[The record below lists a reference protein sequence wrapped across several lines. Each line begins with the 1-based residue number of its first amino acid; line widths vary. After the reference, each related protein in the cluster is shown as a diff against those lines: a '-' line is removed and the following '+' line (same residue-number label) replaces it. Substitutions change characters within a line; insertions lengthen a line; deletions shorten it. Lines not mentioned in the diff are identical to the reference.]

1 MTPSICQAVFDNV
14 SVGLA
19 LLSRDLRVLEANRV
33 FLSML
38 GRSGIDNDLFLT
50 EIVVP
55 EDKELL
61 NESFKAFLQDSGV
74 NRSIDLRYDR
84 SGFGLGWCSIQWALI
99 PHPDRKGSFP
109 MAVISEVSKEKEAA
123 LRLQLES
130 AEARKAAQIKS
141 DFLANMSHEIRTPI
155 HTITGMSE
163 LLLDTSLDEE
173 QQEYAS
179 QVQYSAD
186 VLQGLINDI
195 LDFSKIEAGH
205 LKLESIDFNLHD
217 LVEDSVKLVS
227 MEAHKKGL
235 EVAVF
240 FEQNVPYLLT
250 GDPVRLRQI
259 IVNLFNNAVKFTHR
273 GEIIVSVSLM
283 EENAQ
288 EATLLFQVKDT
299 GIGIPEDKRDRLF
312 KVFSQVDSS
321 TTRKYGGTGLGLSIS
336 RNLVSMMGGEIGVE
350 SEEGQGSIFRFTCIL
365 AKQEEES
372 LYRNLTGEFFEGI
385 RALVCDDSMSSRE
398 ILCSYLKGWG
408 CLVEEV
414 GSGEEGLALLR
425 QRQVEK
431 RPFSIALVDQIMPG
445 MDGWQLASEI
455 NSDKQINTTKLV
467 LMSPAGKSGEEA
479 KMKLLKWFDGY
490 LNKPIKKNQ
499 LFELLFRIVNQEVEL
514 ESIESLELAEELESA
529 LTMEKGKILVAED
542 HEVNQILFRTILE
555 NDGYTVSVASNGK
568 EAVAFAE
575 QDSFDLIFMDVQM
588 PEMNGYEATRE
599 IRKAGIE
606 TPIIAVTA
614 SAIKGEQ
621 EKCFEAG
628 MDDFLTKPFK
638 KNDLMPVLDKWAM
651 GSIVARK
658 DRSPGTRE
666 EQKERIEI
674 DQEVFSFDEAVS
686 TFMGQTEVVIKVL
699 EGFLPKVERQISQIK
714 SDLKTENFEQIS
726 ADAHSI
732 KGSSWNLMAKR
743 LGNRAFELEKAA
755 KESKSDACAL
765 NVMGLE
771 DAFAEFREAAEQI
784 LVRYSE

>member
-1 MTPSICQAVFDNV
+1 MTPSIYQAVFNNV
-14 SVGLA
+14 SVGLV
-19 LLSRDLRVLEANRV
+19 LLSRDLRVLQANRV
-33 FLSML
+33 FLSMT
-38 GRSGIDNDLFLT
+38 GRSEIDNKFYLPGM
-50 EIVVP
+50 VVP

-61 NESFKAFLQDSGV
+61 QESFDDFIRNPGRKQSV
-74 NRSIDLRYDR
+74 DLRYERPED
-84 SGFGLGWCSIQWALI
+84 GVGWCSIEWTLI
-99 PHPDRKGSFP
+99 PHPELKGRFP
-109 MAVISEVSKEKEAA
+109 VAVISEISKEKETA
-123 LRLQLES
+123 LRLELES
-130 AEARKAAQIKS
+130 AEARRAAQTKS

-173 QQEYAS
+173 QQEYAN
-179 QVQYSAD
+179 QIQYSAD

-195 LDFSKIEAGH
+195 LDFSKIEAGR
-205 LKLESIDFNLHD
+205 LKLETIDFNLHD

-240 FEQNVPYLLT
+240 FEKNVPYLLK

-259 IVNLFNNAVKFTHR
+259 IVNLFNNAVKFTTE
-273 GEIIVSVSLM
+273 GEIVISVSLM
-283 EENAQ
+283 EENDH

-299 GIGIPEDKRDRLF
+299 GIGIPEDKLDRLF

-321 TTRKYGGTGLGLSIS
+321 TTRKFGGTGLGLSIS
-336 RNLVSMMGGEIGVE
+336 RNLVSMMDGEIGVE
-350 SEEGQGSIFRFTCIL
+350 SDEGRGSIFRFTCVL
-365 AKQEEES
+365 EKQNEES
-372 LYRNLTGEFFEGI
+372 LYRNLTGEFFEGT
-385 RALVCDDSMSSRE
+385 RALVCDDNDSSRD
-398 ILCSYLKGWG
+398 ILSSYLKGWG
-408 CLVEEV
+408 CLVEEAAN
-414 GSGEEGLALLR
+414 GEEALALMRERLN
-425 QRQVEK
+425 EK
-431 RPFSIALVDQIMPG
+431 RPFSIAVIDQIMSG

-455 NSDKQINTTKLV
+455 NSDKEINTTKLI

-514 ESIESLELAEELESA
+514 ESIESLDLAEEVETA
-529 LTMEKGKILVAED
+529 LTVEKGKILVAED

-555 NDGYTVSVASNGK
+555 NEGYTVSVASNGK
-568 EAVAFAE
+568 EAAALAG
-575 QDSFDLIFMDVQM
+575 QDSFALIFMDVQM

-599 IRKAGIE
+599 IRQTGID

-621 EKCFEAG
+621 EKCLEAG

-638 KNDLMPVLDKWAM
+638 KSDLMPMLDKWAM
-651 GSIVARK
+651 GSMVARK
-658 DRSPGTRE
+658 DHSSAPE
-666 EQKERIEI
+666 EQQKQSLDI
-674 DQEVFSFDEAVS
+674 DPEVFSFDEAVS
-686 TFMGQTEVVIKVL
+686 TFMGQTEVVVKVV
-699 EGFLPKVERQISQIK
+699 EGFLPKVERQIAQMK
-714 SDLKTENFEQIS
+714 SSLKAEDFEQLA

-732 KGSSWNLMAKR
+732 KGSSWNLMARR

-755 KESKSDACAL
+755 KENKSDACAL

-771 DAFAEFREAAEQI
+771 DAFSEFKAAAERI
-784 LVRYSE
+784 LVRYSR

>member
-1 MTPSICQAVFDNV
+1 VTPSICQAVFDNV

-19 LLSRDLRVLEANRV
+19 LVSRDLRVLESN
-33 FLSML
+33 SMF
-38 GRSGIDNDLFLT
+38 RSMIGSPSGTNGNLYLT

-55 EDKELL
+55 EDRELL
-61 NESFKAFLQDSGV
+61 QGSFENFLHDSAV
-74 NRSIDLRYDR
+74 SHSIDLRYDR
-84 SGFGLGWCSIQWALI
+84 AGVEPGWCSIQWTLI
-99 PHPDRKGSFP
+99 PHPDRKGSLP
-109 MAVISEVSKEKEAA
+109 LAVISEVSKEKEAA
-123 LRLQLES
+123 LRLELES
-130 AEARKAAQIKS
+130 AEARKAAQTKS

-173 QQEYAS
+173 QQEYAI
-179 QVQYSAD
+179 QIQYSAD

-205 LKLESIDFNLHD
+205 LKLETIDFNLHD

-240 FEQNVPYLLT
+240 FEQNVPYLLK

-259 IVNLFNNAVKFTHR
+259 IVNLFNNAVKFTHK

-283 EENAQ
+283 EEDEQKAV
-288 EATLLFQVKDT
+288 LLFQVKDS

-336 RNLVSMMGGEIGVE
+336 RNLVAMMGGEIGVE
-350 SEEGQGSIFRFTCIL
+350 SEEGRGSIFRFTCVL
-365 AKQEEES
+365 DKQEEES
-372 LYRNLTGEFFEGI
+372 LYRNLTGEFFEGT
-385 RALVCDDSMSSRE
+385 RALVCDDSMSSRD
-398 ILCSYLKGWG
+398 ILGSYLKGWG

-414 GSGEEGLALLR
+414 ASGEEALALLR
-425 QRQVEK
+425 QRQAEK
-431 RPFSIALVDQIMPG
+431 RPFSIVLVDQIMPG

-455 NSDKQINTTKLV
+455 NSDKQLNTTKLV

-499 LFELLFRIVNQEVEL
+499 LFEILFRIVNQEVEL
-514 ESIESLELAEELESA
+514 ETIESLELAEELESA
-529 LTMEKGKILVAED
+529 LTVEKGKILVAED

-555 NDGYTVSVASNGK
+555 NDGYTVRVASNGK

-575 QDSFDLIFMDVQM
+575 QESFDLIFMDVQM

-599 IRKAGIE
+599 IRKAGIQ

-621 EKCFEAG
+621 EKCLEAG
-628 MDDFLTKPFK
+628 MNDFLTKPFK
-638 KNDLMPVLDKWAM
+638 KNDLVPVLDKWAM
-651 GSIVARK
+651 GSFVARK
-658 DRSPGTRE
+658 DRDSGTE
-666 EQKERIEI
+666 EQQASIEI
-674 DQEVFSFDEAVS
+674 DREVFSFKEAVS

-714 SDLKTENFEQIS
+714 SNLKTENFEQIS

-755 KESKSDACAL
+755 KENKSDACAL

-771 DAFAEFREAAEQI
+771 DAFVEFKNAAEQI